1 MWKVYVYFQST
12 TSQTGYQDGKG
23 SSIQQLR
30 KFDDLPNAK
39 RWAKDMVETKGAM
52 YAKVEEIPWN

>member
-1 MWKVYVYFQST
+1 MWKVYAYFTSQ

-30 KFDDLPNAK
+30 DFDDLPTAK

-52 YAKVEEIPWN
+52 YARVSEVKA